1 MVSSDVWRF
10 CTRLTNN
17 NVKCNH
23 CGRVMSY
30 HGTTNLRVHIARHFG
45 IRPQRNLFGRILKGN
60 IQLPPLV
67 SKDQNH
73 LDIPSGRNKKQHSDL
88 LAVKQELQDS
98 VTRPHSP
105 IPPSSSKHP
114 MEVCLRWFT
123 YQTNMQDALPIML
136 LNEQFVDVTLAAEGQ
151 SVKCHKVILSA
162 CSPYFEKLLSENP
175 CEHPIIIMK
184 DLKFS
189 HIQALVDFMYN
200 GEVNV
205 IENELPSLLAAAKTL
220 QIKGLAEAK
229 TRLPF
234 GDVPPIENIPLQIC
248 LNESVSNVAHPI
260 SPSQKS
266 RGKHK
271 RRRNTN
277 MSPSSPQNA
286 SLAGADPLVEFPNSS
301 PSTFHDNI
309 LTHQPDIN
317 YCNQSDKPESAGDMT
332 QNANDQSQN
341 KLLQLITELNNTDL
355 FSSVDKFKKE
365 FDDCVDPSAFDLRN
379 PEEQETVHMPENPKE
394 NDCSLESVRDFETK
408 FGNEVDNSCQ

>member
-73 LDIPSGRNKKQHSDL
+73 LDITSGRNKQHSDL

-105 IPPSSSKHP
+105 ILPSSSKHP

-234 GDVPPIENIPLQIC
+234 GDVPPIKNIPLQIC

-266 RGKHK
+266 R
-271 RRRNTN
+271 
-277 MSPSSPQNA
+277 
-286 SLAGADPLVEFPNSS
+286 
-301 PSTFHDNI
+301 
-309 LTHQPDIN
+309 
-317 YCNQSDKPESAGDMT
+317 
-332 QNANDQSQN
+332 
-341 KLLQLITELNNTDL
+341 
-355 FSSVDKFKKE
+355 VDKFKKE
-365 FDDCVDPSAFDLRN
+365 FDDCADPSAFDFRN
-379 PEEQETVHMPENPKE
+379 PEEQETVHTPENLKE
-394 NDCSLESVRDFETK
+394 NDCSLESKSNKIEIDSCSSHDLTVSLVIEWTAKDWEEIGGSNLGWVYRGVIVSSSLESAVIREDLSVFAIHFTEPLSYWYENQCHKRSCLVRTERGGSWRGCK
-408 FGNEVDNSCQ
+408 NEQEGRKLEGL